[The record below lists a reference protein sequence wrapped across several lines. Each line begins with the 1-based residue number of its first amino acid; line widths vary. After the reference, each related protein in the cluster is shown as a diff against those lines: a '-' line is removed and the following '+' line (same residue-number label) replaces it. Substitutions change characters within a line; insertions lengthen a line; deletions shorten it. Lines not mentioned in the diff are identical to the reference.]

1 MAYKQ
6 NNSTEDPFILL
17 MDTISE
23 HLDLNAQNYVRGVFI
38 DFSSAFNTIS
48 PTILIEKL
56 KQTDLHPNLIN
67 WIYSYLCN
75 RTQRVI
81 SQINTSDW
89 ITSSTGSPQGCVL
102 SPILFSIYVDEMGKS
117 ETTNSVSFI
126 KYADDTLVLEKLNQ
140 HSTSSMQNVMTTL
153 HSWCNERDLILNTTK
168 TKEILFTN
176 AKDNPNPPEVTIND
190 TPLERV
196 EAY

>member
-1 MAYKQ
+1 
-6 NNSTEDPFILL
+6 

-89 ITSSTGSPQGCVL
+89 ITSSTGSPQGCAL
-102 SPILFSIYVDEMGKS
+102 SQFCSPSMSLRWANQRPPTQCPSLSMLMILWYSKNS
-117 ETTNSVSFI
+117 TN
-126 KYADDTLVLEKLNQ
+126 
-140 HSTSSMQNVMTTL
+140 
-153 HSWCNERDLILNTTK
+153 
-168 TKEILFTN
+168 
-176 AKDNPNPPEVTIND
+176 
-190 TPLERV
+190 TPHHRCRM
-196 EAY
+196 

>member
-1 MAYKQ
+1 
-6 NNSTEDPFILL
+6 

-23 HLDLNAQNYVRGVFI
+23 HLDLNAQNYVHGVFI

-102 SPILFSIYVDEMGKS
+102 SPNLFSIYVVEMGKS
-117 ETTNSVSFI
+117 RPPTQGPSLSILMILWYSKNSTN
-126 KYADDTLVLEKLNQ
+126 
-140 HSTSSMQNVMTTL
+140 
-153 HSWCNERDLILNTTK
+153 
-168 TKEILFTN
+168 
-176 AKDNPNPPEVTIND
+176 
-190 TPLERV
+190 TPHHRCRM
-196 EAY
+196 